1 MADRTYLV
9 KITAQA
15 EGQLQEIIKYIASEL
30 KAPKAALRLLDDIE
44 RSILS
49 LSQLPHRVA
58 LIEEEPWHNYGIRK
72 MPEKNFLIY
81 FWIDE
86 ENRRVQVTAVIYAK
100 RDQLSQLSQMDME

>member
-15 EGQLQEIIKYIASEL
+15 DEQLQEIIKYIASEL
-30 KAPKAALRLLDDIE
+30 KAPKAALRLLDDME

-58 LIEEEPWHNYGIRK
+58 LIEEEPRHNYGIRK
-72 MPEKNFLIY
+72 MPEKTFSFTFGLTKKIAEYKLQLLFMLN
-81 FWIDE
+81 
-86 ENRRVQVTAVIYAK
+86 VTN
-100 RDQLSQLSQMDME
+100 